1 MQRDSAMTRSTPFS
15 YACGRCSRC
24 CHHKGIALNPYEVL
38 RLARHEGLTTTEFLA
53 RFSDRAG
60 TQLKQRAGGACVFLG
75 AEGCGVHADRPL
87 VCRIYPL
94 GRHISPEDEETF
106 SELEPHPQ
114 TEGRYGT
121 QGTVGDY
128 LDAQGAEPFIRAADR
143 YLNLFRELA
152 DSLAEQVARL
162 AAPEREAVKG
172 NFVRPTDDAAP
183 DSAWLDIDRTVDE
196 YCRERGLEKPQDA
209 ERLLELHVEALSAWS
224 RRLTEENAS

>member
-1 MQRDSAMTRSTPFS
+1 MTRSTPFS

-53 RFSDRAG
+53 RYTDRAG
-60 TQLKQRAGGACVFLG
+60 TQLKQRADGACVFLG
-75 AEGCGVHADRPL
+75 AEGCSVHADRPL

-106 SELEPHPQ
+106 YELEPHPQ
-114 TEGRYGT
+114 TEGRYGA

-128 LDAQGAEPFIRAADR
+128 LEAQGARPFMQAADR
-143 YLNLFRELA
+143 YLNLFRELT

-162 AAPEREAVKG
+162 AAPERDAVERK
-172 NFVRPTDDAAP
+172 FERPADDAEPAL
-183 DSAWLDIDRTVDE
+183 DWLDIDRTVDE
-196 YCRERGLEKPQDA
+196 YCGARGLAKPEQA
-209 ERLLELHVEALSAWS
+209 QQLMEMHVEALLGLSS
-224 RRLTEENAS
+224 RLSEENAT